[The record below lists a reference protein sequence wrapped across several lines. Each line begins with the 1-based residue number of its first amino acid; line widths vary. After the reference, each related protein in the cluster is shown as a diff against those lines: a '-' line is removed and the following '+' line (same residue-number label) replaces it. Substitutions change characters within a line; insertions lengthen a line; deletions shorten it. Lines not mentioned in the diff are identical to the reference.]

1 MPTVTTDT
9 TTETSNTN
17 PHIREKNSPLESL
30 IFQALRR
37 YGDFSPGTLDGDV
50 GLMFLEFANM
60 VIDDI
65 RMHPYAPSTTTTTTS
80 GDTTTTTTTV
90 NGIDY
95 YESLQDVR
103 EIDDIIIV
111 QGLLYHY
118 ALQQGSEKVSVYLP
132 TYNTTLN
139 RQLWR
144 QKNGNTK
151 IRMTVVDDGT
161 NKGNINK
168 GKTDTVNGTVSY

>member
-17 PHIREKNSPLESL
+17 PHIREKHSPLESL

-80 GDTTTTTTTV
+80 GTTTTTTTTP
-90 NGIDY
+90 
-95 YESLQDVR
+95 
-103 EIDDIIIV
+103 V
-111 QGLLYHY
+111 QRIGDTGMSDTST
-118 ALQQGSEKVSVYLP
+118 GS
-132 TYNTTLN
+132 
-139 RQLWR
+139 
-144 QKNGNTK
+144 
-151 IRMTVVDDGT
+151 
-161 NKGNINK
+161 
-168 GKTDTVNGTVSY
+168 SYTPPPSSPPSGGGY

>member
-1 MPTVTTDT
+1 MPTTTT
-9 TTETSNTN
+9 TTSTETSNTN
-17 PHIREKNSPLESL
+17 PHIRATYSPLETL

-37 YGDFSPGTLDGDV
+37 YGDFNPGTLDGDV

-60 VIDDI
+60 V
-65 RMHPYAPSTTTTTTS
+65 
-80 GDTTTTTTTV
+80 
-90 NGIDY
+90 
-95 YESLQDVR
+95 
-103 EIDDIIIV
+103 IDDIIIV

-161 NKGNINK
+161 NKGNINN
-168 GKTDTVNGTVSY
+168 GKTNTVNGTVSY